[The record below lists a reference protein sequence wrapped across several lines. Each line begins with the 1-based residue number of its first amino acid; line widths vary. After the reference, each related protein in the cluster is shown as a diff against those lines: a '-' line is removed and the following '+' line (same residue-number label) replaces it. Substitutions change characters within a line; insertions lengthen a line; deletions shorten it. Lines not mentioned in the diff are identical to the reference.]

1 MNKRM
6 IYLISLIAELSK
18 KMNISKIYSTKFLNS
33 GNKYLSPT
41 EIIRIEDLTD
51 HFVTAGIV
59 GREEILPIVDK
70 SGFTITEFE
79 PDVIGAQAIYSPSD
93 IIQLQAGIP
102 LITSTG
108 NEIPTIKQ
116 LENKYSR
123 IIAAA
128 IGNKFERMC
137 AEAYLKGT
145 YVDKD
150 GLLINVGVV
159 DNKSLSFTAK
169 TICSDEILALLLKY
183 HTKHGMFPKIEVG
196 EKIFTALKNEANNTR
211 QNINNV
217 KFVFGEQPYLELGE
231 KKIELL
237 TNSKD
242 TTGEVI
248 NTQNMIILS
257 DPKGL
262 AVGYGCLMYGDIK
275 SNESKLIRAEMIA
288 GDTRVEETSGSK
300 GLWGKSAPMPIILSL
315 EKFERYEVTFA

>member
-1 MNKRM
+1 MDKRM

-18 KMNISKIYSTKFLNS
+18 RMDIPRVYSTKFLNS

-41 EIIRIEDLTD
+41 ERIRIEDLTD
-51 HFVTAGIV
+51 YFVTAGIV
-59 GREEILPIVDK
+59 GRDEILPIVDK
-70 SGFTITEFE
+70 NGFAVTEFE
-79 PDVIGAQAIYSPSD
+79 PDIIGAQALFSPSD

-128 IGNKFERMC
+128 LGNKFERMC

-150 GLLINVGVV
+150 GVLINVGVTE
-159 DNKSLSFTAK
+159 NKSLSFTAK
-169 TICSDEILALLLKY
+169 TVYSDEILALLLKY
-183 HTKHGMFPKIEVG
+183 HTKHGMFPKVEIG
-196 EKIFTALKNEANNTR
+196 EKIFTALKNEANNSR

-237 TNSKD
+237 TNGKD
-242 TTGEVI
+242 ATGEVI
-248 NTQNMIILS
+248 DTQNMIILS

-275 SNESKLIRAEMIA
+275 SNESKLIRAELIA

-300 GLWGKSAPMPIILSL
+300 GLWGKSAPMPIVLSL